1 MYGRYIKVYNNNN
14 KYYDG
19 VVNFKQSVYE
29 FDVDTRWEVV
39 EKRCGTIKRGIRE
52 RDFKAPTGCPTCAN
66 LPVLKNWADEGKVAP
81 VQDQGL
87 CRSSYLFASVAC
99 LESLVAIR
107 STSSPIK
114 LSEQQLL
121 ECIRDPEQ
129 PSPNG
134 GCHDGKV
141 EWIWETAK
149 SKSGIV
155 ASASYKPYSAND
167 TGTCSSKLPKS
178 PNTKIDSWI
187 KVPVGDE
194 EALKFHLATKGPIT
208 VSMDFFSTIT
218 NYKSGIFD
226 DPYANCNVSMEL
238 KDGFYRM
245 AKPYNHALLLV
256 GNKIFLKFTSVNFF
270 IVSKGRLWNRN
281 R

>member
-1 MYGRYIKVYNNNN
+1 M
-14 KYYDG
+14 YYDG
-19 VVNFKQSVYE
+19 IVNFKQSMYE
-29 FDVDTRWEVV
+29 FDVDTRGEVV

-52 RDFKAPTGCPTCAN
+52 RDFKAALNLPSGSPTCNN
-66 LPVLKNWADEGKVAP
+66 LPTSKNWTDEGKVAP

-99 LESLVAIR
+99 LESHVAIR
-107 STSSPIK
+107 SASSPIK

-129 PSPNG
+129 PSLDG

-149 SKSGIV
+149 SKNGIV
-155 ASASYKPYSAND
+155 ASASYIPYSAND
-167 TGTCSSKLPKS
+167 TGKCSSKLPKS
-178 PNTKIDSWI
+178 PNTMVDSCI

-194 EALKFHLATKGPIT
+194 EALKCHLATNGPIT
-208 VSMDFFSTIT
+208 VSMDFLSTIT

-226 DPYANCNVSMEL
+226 DSYGHCNVSMEH
-238 KDGFYRM
+238 KDGVYRM
-245 AKPYNHALLLV
+245 TKPYNHALLLV
-256 GNKIFLKFTSVNFF
+256 KNEIFLRSCTDTFS
-270 IVSKGRLWNRN
+270 ILHKGRLWYRN
-281 R
+281 CKQW